1 MSLFHT
7 AKPQLPKSSSFLQS
21 DLIAQESAAITTAD
35 TQTVKKKRTFFR
47 GHAKSDS
54 ASSLKDIMV
63 VPREVTV
70 TPLPPH
76 SAKETVIH
84 GHNHHHPTASYHE
97 GLPASPR
104 QSASPR
110 RRSST
115 TRRLQKRPPSHHSSS
130 SSRTSPNTSPAPSPN
145 YVFDKPPRIS
155 SKDYTPAHQNL
166 YIMDDGQDDE
176 MYTLFEMISGSKPM
190 SFTGNSAAQSSH
202 QSSAYPSPELP
213 MDTQRFDFKQNKR
226 FNGPSGHS
234 RNTSASSEYS
244 VMSTST
250 YQTEFSDF
258 QFEFNNVADRHDGKD
273 GTLRG
278 ASQDFTFPRKSIT
291 SITGKN
297 GDLLNVEMTNDY
309 EDCVASIADLTS
321 DDESDYGYEHGDDL
335 DDLVLEE
342 GLAVQVQIRKYCSP
356 VLVMISPRSSCEL

>member
-1 MSLFHT
+1 MSLFHST
-7 AKPQLPKSSSFLQS
+7 KPQLPKSASFHSSHQS
-21 DLIAQESAAITTAD
+21 DLIGLDNTASTD
-35 TQTVKKKRTFFR
+35 IPVVKKRRTFFR

-63 VPREVTV
+63 VPREVAV

-76 SAKETVIH
+76 SAKEAVIH
-84 GHNHHHPTASYHE
+84 HPHPAPPHHE

-104 QSASPR
+104 RNASPKR
-110 RRSST
+110 RAST
-115 TRRLQKRPPSHHSSS
+115 TRRLQKRPPSHSGG
-130 SSRTSPNTSPAPSPN
+130 SSRTSPNGSPAPSPN

-155 SKDYTPAHQNL
+155 SKEYTPAHQNL

-190 SFTGNSAAQSSH
+190 TLNTAGAQS
-202 QSSAYPSPELP
+202 QPSSAFPSPELP
-213 MDTQRFDFKQNKR
+213 MDSQRCELKR
-226 FNGPSGHS
+226 NGKANPPLGHS

-258 QFEFNNVADRHDGKD
+258 QFEFNGTDHHDKE

-278 ASQDFTFPRKSIT
+278 VPQEFTFPRKAMT
-291 SITGKN
+291 APVGKT
-297 GDLLNVEMTNDY
+297 GDLLSIEMTNDY

-321 DDESDYGYEHGDDL
+321 DDESDYSFEHGDDL

-342 GLAVQVQIRKYCSP
+342 GLAIQVQIRKYCSP
-356 VLVMISPRSSCEL
+356 ILVMISPRSSCEL

>member
-7 AKPQLPKSSSFLQS
+7 AKPQLPKSTSFHQA
-21 DLIAQESAAITTAD
+21 DLIAQESTSATATD
-35 TQTVKKKRTFFR
+35 PQTVKKKRTFFR
-47 GHAKSDS
+47 GHAKADS

-84 GHNHHHPTASYHE
+84 GHGHHHPNIPHHE

-104 QSASPR
+104 RSASPR

-115 TRRLQKRPPSHHSSS
+115 TRRLQKRPPSHSGG
-130 SSRTSPNTSPAPSPN
+130 SSRTSPNASPAPSPN

-190 SFTGNSAAQSSH
+190 SFNGSGAQS
-202 QSSAYPSPELP
+202 QPSSAYPSPELP
-213 MDTQRFDFKQNKR
+213 MESQRCELKR
-226 FNGPSGHS
+226 HHKKLNGPSGHS

-258 QFEFNNVADRHDGKD
+258 QFEFNHADPHDKE

-278 ASQDFTFPRKSIT
+278 APQEFTFPRKAT
-291 SITGKN
+291 NNHAGKN
-297 GDLLNVEMTNDY
+297 TDLLGVEMTNDY

-321 DDESDYGYEHGDDL
+321 DDESDYSFEHGDDL
-335 DDLVLEE
+335 DGLVLEE
-342 GLAVQVQIRKYCSP
+342 GLAIQVQIRKYCSP
-356 VLVMISPRSSCEL
+356 ILVMITPRSSCEL

>member
-1 MSLFHT
+1 MSLFHAT
-7 AKPQLPKSSSFLQS
+7 KPQLPKSSSFHQA
-21 DLIAQESAAITTAD
+21 DLNTQESTAIPTD
-35 TQTVKKKRTFFR
+35 PQTVKKKRTFFR
-47 GHAKSDS
+47 GHAKADS

-76 SAKETVIH
+76 SAKET
-84 GHNHHHPTASYHE
+84 
-97 GLPASPR
+97 
-104 QSASPR
+104 
-110 RRSST
+110 
-115 TRRLQKRPPSHHSSS
+115 KRPPSHSGG
-130 SSRTSPNTSPAPSPN
+130 SSRTSPNASPAPSPN

-176 MYTLFEMISGSKPM
+176 MYTLFEMISGSKPINFNG
-190 SFTGNSAAQSSH
+190 SGAQSQS
-202 QSSAYPSPELP
+202 SSAYPSPELP
-213 MDTQRFDFKQNKR
+213 MDSQRCELKRNNKKL
-226 FNGPSGHS
+226 NGPSGHS

-258 QFEFNNVADRHDGKD
+258 QFEFNNADHHDKE

-278 ASQDFTFPRKSIT
+278 VPQEFTFPRKAMNSHV
-291 SITGKN
+291 GKN
-297 GDLLNVEMTNDY
+297 TDLLGVEMMNDY

-321 DDESDYGYEHGDDL
+321 DDESDYSFEHGDDL

-342 GLAVQVQIRKYCSP
+342 GLAIQVQIRKYCSP
-356 VLVMISPRSSCEL
+356 ILVMISPRSSCEL